1 MSQAKVEKY
10 KKEKANRKKVLA
22 QNKSKR
28 LAGRI
33 CAWVILAAV
42 AGWAGYSGYR
52 YYESKKP
59 AETFYADLSPVSD
72 YLNALN
78 TEAE

>member
-10 KKEKANRKKVLA
+10 KKEKANRKKTLA
-22 QNKSKR
+22 KEKALR
-28 LAGRI
+28 AAGRAF
-33 CAWVILAAV
+33 AWVILAAV
-42 AGWAGYSGYR
+42 VGWAGYSGYR

-59 AETFYADLSPVSD
+59 IETFYADLSPVSD
-72 YLNALN
+72 YLQSLD

>member
-10 KKEKANRKKVLA
+10 KKEKANRKKTLA
-22 QNKSKR
+22 RDKAKR
-28 LAGRI
+28 LAGRV
-33 CAWVILAAV
+33 CAWIILAAIV
-42 AGWAGYSGYR
+42 GWAGYSGYR

-59 AETFYADLSPVSD
+59 VETYYTDLSPVSD
-72 YLNALN
+72 YLESLD